1 MLKCWNPLTKVATIA
16 AQVDERRV
24 LCRISMEVLQKKFH
38 ASTDEPMR
46 AVSENR
52 SVLQAKDK
60 NVDRE
65 RSLRGRRLDHYSVEG
80 YRNEPEHLN

>member
-1 MLKCWNPLTKVATIA
+1 
-16 AQVDERRV
+16 
-24 LCRISMEVLQKKFH
+24 MEVLQKKFH
-38 ASTDEPMR
+38 ASTDEPIR
-46 AVSENR
+46 AVAENR
-52 SVLQAKDK
+52 SVLQAKGK